1 MSKLLYTPDEAA
13 EVLGMSRTRLYRLIN
28 SGEVESVKIGGLRR
42 IPVAALERFVQSLRL
57 PLGHSGDPGR
67 QSENTKNEAK
77 GRRE

>member
-1 MSKLLYTPDEAA
+1 MSKLLYTPEEAA

-57 PLGHSGDPGR
+57 PLGPSRNPGTQPDAAR
-67 QSENTKNEAK
+67 RETK
-77 GRRE
+77 GRRG